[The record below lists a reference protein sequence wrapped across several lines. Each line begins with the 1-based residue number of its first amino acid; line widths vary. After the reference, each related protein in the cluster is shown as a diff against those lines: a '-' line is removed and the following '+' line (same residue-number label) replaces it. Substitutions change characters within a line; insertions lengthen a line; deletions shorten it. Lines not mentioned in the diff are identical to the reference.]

1 MMDDSN
7 LQDIRG
13 QAGPREGTEMID
25 NSPEFMAK
33 LMEAFEER
41 SKQEKADKVERYKRL
56 NKMVRKGQ
64 ILFCGSSLM
73 EQFPINELLMDIGSP
88 LVVYN
93 RGIGGFTTEEMA
105 EVLDTVVF
113 ELEPKY
119 IFINIGTNDL
129 NVPEYTL
136 EGLMERYDSILS
148 RIQEALPQAKLF
160 LMAYYPVNPEIGLTI
175 PLFGEVFQYRTNERI
190 AEANRGAAE
199 LARKHG
205 AEFLDVNAPITDAK
219 GQMKKEYTIEGM
231 HMYGDG
237 YMKVLEALLP
247 VLQNLQG

>member
-1 MMDDSN
+1 
-7 LQDIRG
+7 
-13 QAGPREGTEMID
+13 MIND
-25 NSPEFMAK
+25 SPE
-33 LMEAFEER
+33 LREYIMEVFEQQ
-41 SKQEKADKVERYKRL
+41 SKQEKAGKVERYKRL
-56 NKMVRKGQ
+56 NKMARKGQ

-73 EQFPINELLMDIGSP
+73 EQFPVNELLMDIGSP

-113 ELEPKY
+113 EIEPKY

-136 EGLMERYDSILS
+136 DGLIERYDGILS
-148 RIQEALPQAKLF
+148 RIRSTLPSSKLF
-160 LMAYYPVNPEIGLTI
+160 LMAYYPVNPEVGLTI
-175 PLFGEVFQYRTNERI
+175 PYFGEAFQYRTNERI
-190 AEANRGAAE
+190 AEANQAVQKLAE
-199 LARKHG
+199 KYDAR
-205 AEFLDVNAPITDAK
+205 FLDVNSGITDEK

-247 VLQNLQG
+247 VLEGLD